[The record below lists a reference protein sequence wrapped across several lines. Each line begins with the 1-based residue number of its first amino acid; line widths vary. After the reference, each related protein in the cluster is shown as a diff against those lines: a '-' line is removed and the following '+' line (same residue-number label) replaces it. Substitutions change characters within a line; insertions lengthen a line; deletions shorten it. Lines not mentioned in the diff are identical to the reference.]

1 MYKRQ
6 VYGPRTIPTAAFSDT
21 LFSLMS
27 WRTGCRYRI
36 FGALYENAEEK
47 AYIFN
52 AADAEVYIKSY
63 LVTEEIDS
71 DTTIPESE
79 QADIIRA
86 VPEAWTRSFGV
97 PFYLR
102 ERSIHELENQSEQDW
117 KLYIEGQL
125 FSTGRPLNMTSYEEL
140 RQYIRQEL
148 SAAPVKEG

>member
-1 MYKRQ
+1 MRKLR
-6 VYGPRTIPTAAFSDT
+6 VNGFPPSRLHF
-21 LFSLMS
+21 
-27 WRTGCRYRI
+27 I
-36 FGALYENAEEK
+36 FGFVTLY
-47 AYIFN
+47 
-52 AADAEVYIKSY
+52 
-63 LVTEEIDS
+63 
-71 DTTIPESE
+71 TTIPESE

>member
-1 MYKRQ
+1 MT
-6 VYGPRTIPTAAFSDT
+6 V
-21 LFSLMS
+21 
-27 WRTGCRYRI
+27 
-36 FGALYENAEEK
+36 
-47 AYIFN
+47 
-52 AADAEVYIKSY
+52 SY
-63 LVTEEIDS
+63 THL
-71 DTTIPESE
+71 
-79 QADIIRA
+79 A

>member
-1 MYKRQ
+1 MVPSQGYI
-6 VYGPRTIPTAAFSDT
+6 VSCYS
-21 LFSLMS
+21 
-27 WRTGCRYRI
+27 
-36 FGALYENAEEK
+36 K

>member
-1 MYKRQ
+1 
-6 VYGPRTIPTAAFSDT
+6 
-21 LFSLMS
+21 MS

-148 SAAPVKEG
+148 STAPVKEG

>member
-1 MYKRQ
+1 MEYMVHEQFPQQHFLTRFFRSCLGELGVDTESLGLFMKMQ
-6 VYGPRTIPTAAFSDT
+6 KKKPT
-21 LFSLMS
+21 SLMRLMRKFILS
-27 WRTGCRYRI
+27 LIWSRKK
-36 FGALYENAEEK
+36 L
-47 AYIFN
+47 
-52 AADAEVYIKSY
+52 
-63 LVTEEIDS
+63 
-71 DTTIPESE
+71 
-79 QADIIRA
+79 